1 MKVVD
6 FSRLSLIQWNKKHK
20 GYVMNPIHT
29 GCFIREQRKKL
40 NLSQSKLA
48 EMLGVEPQTVSKWE
62 RGLGMPDYEN
72 VDRLKEIFGCTL
84 SDILEPSFESP
95 EDEADFEAVEETQE
109 TTNLPVLYRIIDDKD
124 DTDESGRK
132 GKRFSIFD
140 FLKKN
145 KMKDILEKAFGYEYA
160 NTYNKNF
167 LFKGVFKRRSREECE
182 NTITQGMFRNKM
194 SHTVIG
200 IEAPWLY
207 MRVFFFLLICLGISL
222 VGVFIS
228 SPIPFIIFGGL
239 VSALPLL
246 VFLFETNFTRNLS
259 IIDVIK
265 MFVIGGLCSIL
276 LAMVLFPTA
285 NETVTVV
292 LWAPIVEEIS
302 KAVLTVFFVSRIKP
316 KNMIT
321 GMLIGFSVGAGFS
334 FFENLDYAFYAS
346 SEDYISSLIT
356 IVYRT
361 VLDFFK
367 GHHYWAGIFGAIYVL
382 FKKDAAFNFKD
393 LFQWRNGL
401 AILFTM
407 SLHAMWNGS
416 SFVGSGFIALL
427 MMVTVGVLSVG
438 ALVVLINIGISQAR
452 IMGIWEDYRSEH
464 GEEKSTEQTE
474 TEEPVN
480 A

>member
-1 MKVVD
+1 
-6 FSRLSLIQWNKKHK
+6 
-20 GYVMNPIHT
+20 MNPIHT

-160 NTYNKNF
+160 NTYNKKF
-167 LFKGVFKRRSREECE
+167 LFNGVFKRRSREECE

-222 VGVFIS
+222 VGAFIS

-239 VSALPLL
+239 VSAVPLL
-246 VFLFETNFTRNLS
+246 VFLFETNFARNLS

-265 MFVIGGLCSIL
+265 MFAIGGLCSIL
-276 LAMVLFPTA
+276 LTIILSPAAENEAVSAVL
-285 NETVTVV
+285 
-292 LWAPIVEEIS
+292 LAPIFEEIS
-302 KAVLTVFFVSRIKP
+302 KAVLTIFFVSRIKP
-316 KNMIT
+316 TNLIT

-334 FFENLDYAFYAS
+334 FFENLDYAFLVSA
-346 SEDYISSLIT
+346 DYFSALAT
-356 IVYRT
+356 IIYRT
-361 VLDFFK
+361 IIDFYM

-382 FKKDAAFNFKD
+382 FKKNTGFNFKD
-393 LFQWRNGL
+393 LFQWRIG
-401 AILFTM
+401 ATILFTM

-416 SFVGSGFIALL
+416 SFINIAFIPFVMRAL
-427 MMVTVGVLSVG
+427 VGVLSVG

-452 IMGIWEDYRSEH
+452 IMGIWEDYRIDHS
-464 GEEKSTEQTE
+464 EEKSAEE
-474 TEEPVN
+474 TEAEKPVGV
-480 A
+480 